1 MREKIQDWGALE
13 SRRPQLR
20 TVRRSSDRPTDF
32 LRERVREVRDR
43 PTDYWLGGDEREARG
58 ALSAAGD
65 FFRNSKVRGTDRP
78 TIGWVRAPSQVDY
91 LLSFQPDFLGRL

>member
-1 MREKIQDWGALE
+1 M
-13 SRRPQLR
+13 
-20 TVRRSSDRPTDF
+20 TDF

-78 TIGWVRAPSQVDY
+78 TIGWTREATSAKRERSSKRRSDFFRNSEVRDRPTD
-91 LLSFQPDFLGRL
+91 L